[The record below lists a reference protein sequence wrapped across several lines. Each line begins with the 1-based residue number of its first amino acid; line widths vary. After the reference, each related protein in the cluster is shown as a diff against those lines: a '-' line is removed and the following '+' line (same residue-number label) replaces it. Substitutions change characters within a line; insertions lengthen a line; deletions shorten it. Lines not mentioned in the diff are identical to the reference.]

1 MKVRITDTT
10 LRDGH
15 QSLLATRMKIGDMIP
30 LCEELNQVG
39 FHSLEVWGGATF
51 DSCLRYLNEDPW
63 ERLQILRKALPDTKL
78 QMLLRGQNVLGY
90 KHYADDVV
98 REFVR
103 LALKNGIDIIRVF
116 DALNDTRNM
125 ESSIK
130 AIKEFGGHAQG
141 TVVYTISP
149 LHTIENFVDIA
160 RVLVDMG
167 VDSLCIKDMAGLISP
182 TDAFKLTKRF
192 KQEFDLPLALHSHY
206 TSGMA
211 AMAYLKA
218 VEAGVDIIDTALS
231 PLALGTSQPC
241 TETMVA
247 ALQGTEFDTG
257 LDISLL
263 SCISA
268 KLKSAKETY
277 PEAKAANFTVDTN
290 VLTYQIP
297 GGMIS
302 NFVSQLAGQIDKL
315 PQVLEEVPRV
325 RADLGYP
332 PLVTPSSQMVGS
344 QAVLNVISG
353 ERYKMV
359 SNEVKNY
366 LAGQY
371 GRPPGQI
378 DEAFRKRLIG
388 DTAVIDHRPADDLAP
403 ELPAAKKDIAAF
415 MENEEDVLSYAL
427 FPQVALKFLK
437 ERQARKYGV
446 DFELAETAKKEGYPV

>member
-15 QSLLATRMKIGDMIP
+15 QSLLATRLRIEDMLP
-30 LCEELNQVG
+30 LCEDLDRAG
-39 FHSLEVWGGATF
+39 FFSMEVWGGATF
-51 DSCLRYLNEDPW
+51 DSCLRFLNEDPW
-63 ERLQILRKALPDTKL
+63 ENLRSFRKALPNTKL
-78 QMLLRGQNVLGY
+78 QMLLRGQNILGY

-103 LALKNGIDIIRVF
+103 LAIKNGIDIIRVF

-125 ESSIK
+125 ETAIK

-149 LHTIENFVDIA
+149 LHNADKFVETA
-160 RVLVDMG
+160 RTLVELG

-182 TDAFKLTKRF
+182 TVAYELVKRF
-192 KQEFDLPLALHSHY
+192 KEEFKLHVALHSHY

-211 AMAYLKA
+211 SMAYLKA
-218 VEAGVDIIDTALS
+218 VEAGVDSIDTALS
-231 PLALGTSQPC
+231 PLALGSSQPC
-241 TETMVA
+241 TETMIA
-247 ALQGTEFDTG
+247 ALQGTPYDTG
-257 LDISLL
+257 LDIALL
-263 SCISA
+263 SRVSER
-268 KLKSAKETY
+268 LRKSKDTY
-277 PEAKAANFTVDTN
+277 PEAKAATFSVDTN

-302 NFVSQLAGQIDKL
+302 NFVSQLGGQIDKL

-325 RADLGYP
+325 RADLGFP
-332 PLVTPSSQMVGS
+332 PLVTPSSQIVGS
-344 QAVLNVISG
+344 QAVLNVVG
-353 ERYKMV
+353 GGRYKMV

-371 GRPPGQI
+371 GRPPGKI
-378 DEAFRKRLIG
+378 NEAFRKSLIG
-388 DTAVIDHRPADDLAP
+388 GTPVIDHRPADSLAP
-403 ELPAAKKDIAAF
+403 ELPAAKKEIAAF

-446 DFELAETAKKEGYPV
+446 DFDLAESAKKEGYPV

>member
-15 QSLLATRMKIGDMIP
+15 QSLLATRMKLEDMLP
-30 LCEELNQVG
+30 LCDDLNKAG
-39 FHSLEVWGGATF
+39 FFSLEVWGGATF

-63 ERLQILRKALPDTKL
+63 ERLRVLRKALPDTKL
-78 QMLLRGQNVLGY
+78 QMLLRGQNILGY
-90 KHYADDVV
+90 RHYADDVV

-103 LALKNGIDIIRVF
+103 LAIKNGIDIIRVF

-125 ESSIK
+125 ETAIK
-130 AIKEFGGHAQG
+130 AIKEYGGHAQG

-149 LHTIENFVDIA
+149 LHSEDNFVETA
-160 RVLVDMG
+160 RTLVNMG
-167 VDSLCIKDMAGLISP
+167 VDSLCIKDMAGLITP
-182 TDAFKLTKRF
+182 TVAYSLVKRF
-192 KQEFDLPLALHSHY
+192 KHEFDLHVALHSHY

-218 VEAGVDIIDTALS
+218 VEAGVDSIDTALS
-231 PLALGTSQPC
+231 PLALGSSQPC
-241 TETMVA
+241 TETMIA
-247 ALQGTEFDTG
+247 SLQGTKYDTG
-257 LDISLL
+257 LDLALL
-263 SCISA
+263 SGVSE
-268 KLKSAKETY
+268 KLKRAKDTY
-277 PEAKAANFTVDTN
+277 PEAKAATFSVDTN

-302 NFVSQLAGQIDKL
+302 NFVSQLGGQVDKL

-332 PLVTPSSQMVGS
+332 PLVTPSSQIVGS
-344 QAVLNVISG
+344 QAVLNVVG
-353 ERYKMV
+353 GGRYKMV

-371 GRPPGQI
+371 GRPPGKI
-378 DEAFRKRLIG
+378 DEEFRRRLIG
-388 DTAVIDHRPADDLAP
+388 DTPVINHRPADTIAP
-403 ELPAAKKDIAAF
+403 ELPGAKKEIATL

-446 DFELAETAKKEGYPV
+446 DFDLAESAKKEGYPV